1 VTSIEEY
8 FGITG
13 VPRRA
18 VFLSSQLIALYL
30 VAVSSITWGT
40 LGLPVVVLA
49 LFLAVYVT
57 LKQVE
62 GVVEDKID
70 R

>member
-13 VPRRA
+13 VPRRSVYLFA
-18 VFLSSQLIALYL
+18 QLIALYL
-30 VAVSSITWGT
+30 VAVSSITWGA
-40 LGLPVVVLA
+40 LGLPVVALA

>member
-13 VPRRA
+13 VLQRSMY
-18 VFLSSQLIALYL
+18 LSVQLIALYL
-30 VAVSSITWGT
+30 VGVFSITWGK